1 MAKKNKPLKLF
12 YKILIIY
19 LSSSVWVNAQTN
31 DNIVPDTADLSTVRQ
46 RALAFKKDLAAKSY
60 VQQAHFDTI
69 DNRKLPL
76 KEQKFFIPD
85 PNKSM
90 WYALICPG
98 LGQIYNRRYWKLP
111 IVYGGFV
118 GLAYGISSSAKNY
131 NLYRRAYIASQN
143 NDYSWND
150 RFKNLNESTLKTR
163 MDGYRRNRDLCII
176 GVVAFYGITV
186 LDAFVDAALAD
197 FDISPDLSMK
207 IVPKVIQNQENTYLA
222 MQINFKF

>member
-1 MAKKNKPLKLF
+1 MIFCLL
-12 YKILIIY
+12 
-19 LSSSVWVNAQTN
+19 SSVWANAQTN
-31 DNIVPDTADLSTVRQ
+31 DSIVSDTTNLSIAERKKA
-46 RALAFKKDLAAKSY
+46 ALFQKKSDAKSEFSQ
-60 VQQAHFDTI
+60 VHFDTI
-69 DNRKLPL
+69 DLRKPKA
-76 KEQKFFIPD
+76 KEQKIFIPD

-118 GLAYGISSSAKNY
+118 GLAYGIGSSAKNY
-131 NLYRRAYIASQN
+131 NFYRRAYTASQN
-143 NDYSWND
+143 GDYSWQKDLPPSQQNIS
-150 RFKNLNESTLKTR
+150 ESTLKTR

-176 GVVAFYGITV
+176 GAVAFYGITV

-207 IVPKVIQNQENTYLA
+207 IVPKVIQNQENTALA
-222 MQINFKF
+222 MQINIKF

>member
-1 MAKKNKPLKLF
+1 
-12 YKILIIY
+12 
-19 LSSSVWVNAQTN
+19 LSVCANAQTN
-31 DNIVPDTADLSTVRQ
+31 DSIVFDTTNLSIAERKKA
-46 RALAFKKDLAAKSY
+46 ALFQKKSDAKSEFSQ
-60 VQQAHFDTI
+60 VHFDTI
-69 DNRKLPL
+69 DLRKPKV
-76 KEQKFFIPD
+76 KEQKIFIPD

-118 GLAYGISSSAKNY
+118 GLAYGIGSSAKYY
-131 NLYRRAYIASQN
+131 NLYRRAYAGDLSLLPPSQQ
-143 NDYSWND
+143 
-150 RFKNLNESTLKTR
+150 NLSESTLKTR

-176 GVVAFYGITV
+176 GAVAFYGITV

-207 IVPKVIQNQENTYLA
+207 IVPKVVQNQENTALA
-222 MQINFKF
+222 MQININF